1 MHLDMKIGTKI
12 IKMKIFNIVSIILF
26 VGVIGFIIYRVN
38 TTDKI
43 QYKTTNISK
52 GDISNVIHIPGNVY
66 PTKEI
71 QIKSQLSGILDAI
84 NVKIGDHVNVGSPI
98 ASIRL
103 VANISDID
111 RLETKVNNAQIEYN
125 ARLTEYERARRLH

>member
-1 MHLDMKIGTKI
+1 
-12 IKMKIFNIVSIILF
+12 MKIFNIVAIILF

-52 GDISNVIHIPGNVY
+52 RDISNIIHIPGNVY

-84 NVKIGDHVNVGSPI
+84 NAKLWGFNEVFLPFHIQ
-98 ASIRL
+98 L
-103 VANISDID
+103 V
-111 RLETKVNNAQIEYN
+111 
-125 ARLTEYERARRLH
+125 